1 MKPTNYKRETV
12 KNGKKTVI
20 VSLADVPFPLGQG
33 LELMVMKPDGTEIEV
48 SYPESVYTGMVD
60 FKKMVKKYGSPA

>member
-1 MKPTNYKRETV
+1 MITRYQSQTV

-48 SYPESVYTGMVD
+48 SYPESVYTGIVG
-60 FKKMVKKYGSPA
+60 FRKMVKKYGSPA